1 MSQRPAEVD
10 LRVSIGTLLL
20 KNPIIAASGTFGY
33 GVEFS
38 PLVNLSRLGAIVTK
52 GLSIQPMDG
61 APAPRIS
68 ESASGLVNA
77 IGLQN
82 IGVRAFVSDKL
93 PELRR
98 HGCTVVANVFGQT
111 IDDYVEV
118 IRVLEDACLLY
129 TSRCV

>member
-1 MSQRPAEVD
+1 MRGFLDQRARLLAVNAPQPASMSQRPAEVD
-10 LRVSIGTLLL
+10 LRVSVGTLHL

-38 PLVNLSRLGAIVTK
+38 PLVNLNRLGAIVTK
-52 GLSIQPMDG
+52 GLSLQPMEG

-82 IGVRAFVSDKL
+82 VGVKAFVRDKL
-93 PELRR
+93 PDLRR
-98 HGCTVVANVFGQT
+98 YNATVVANV
-111 IDDYVEV
+111 
-118 IRVLEDACLLY
+118 
-129 TSRCV
+129 